1 MEKKQDSRRGL
12 LTFCLLLFICFNT
25 GYGTS
30 PLMDLWLIFSTLIVL
45 TKKGCE
51 SSTVCTRQAKAIHTE
66 KMKVA
71 QMKSLDYIFF
81 VYEKY
86 PILTFLI
93 KKRIFFLNKRMYQ
106 DAFKIS
112 S

>member
-12 LTFCLLLFICFNT
+12 LTFCLLLFVYFNT

-30 PLMDLWLIFSTLIVL
+30 PLMAVWLIFSTLIVL
-45 TKKGCE
+45 TNKGWE

-71 QMKSLDYIFF
+71 QMKSLDSGFF
-81 VYEKY
+81 MFMKNI
-86 PILTFLI
+86 PF
-93 KKRIFFLNKRMYQ
+93 
-106 DAFKIS
+106 
-112 S
+112 